1 MSVPRGVCRG
11 YNHFPRGMKGMAAM
25 RKLLMTCLAIAFA
38 SAALVGCKVE
48 GEVDPDGDVSSN
60 VVLPR

>member
-1 MSVPRGVCRG
+1 ME
-11 YNHFPRGMKGMAAM
+11 GMAVM
-25 RKLLMTCLAIAFA
+25 RKLLMTCFALALG
-38 SAALVGCKVE
+38 SAALVGCRVE

>member
-1 MSVPRGVCRG
+1 
-11 YNHFPRGMKGMAAM
+11 M